1 MDDTS
6 TRRHDTAVSAIERR
20 RAPRIEIL
28 GRVRGHIMSLDA
40 PVVVREMSL
49 GGMAMETSFPFDVGS
64 LHEFRLEL
72 GDGSWVLLQGQVRHC
87 RNVAASGA
95 SALYVTGIQFVDQE
109 PPEGATTVS
118 DLIDKIK

>member
-1 MDDTS
+1 
-6 TRRHDTAVSAIERR
+6 
-20 RAPRIEIL
+20 
-28 GRVRGHIMSLDA
+28 
-40 PVVVREMSL
+40 
-49 GGMAMETSFPFDVGS
+49 MAMETSFPFDVGS

>member
-1 MDDTS
+1 MDES
-6 TRRHDTAVSAIERR
+6 FSRRHETALSAIDRR
-20 RAPRIEIL
+20 RSPRIEIL
-28 GRVRGHIMSLDA
+28 GRVRGHIVSLDA

-72 GDGSWVLLQGQVRHC
+72 GDGSWVMLQGQVRHC
-87 RNVAASGA
+87 RNIAAPGVVP
-95 SALYVTGIQFVDQE
+95 LYVTGIQFVDQT
-109 PPEGATTVS
+109 PPAGATTVA